1 MKILFYGTPDFAVA
15 SLKAL
20 IDAKKNVIGVVTAP
34 DKPAGRGYQLKQSA
48 VKEYALENNI
58 PVFQPTN
65 LKSEEF
71 QKTLSQLQP
80 DLQIVVA
87 FRMLPESVWS
97 FPKLGTFNL
106 HGSLLPSYRGA
117 APINWAIINGE
128 QKTGVTTFFLVHEID
143 TGSIILQQDLTIGKN
158 ETAGEIHDK
167 LMVIGANLVVST
179 VNQIEKGKVSVIS
192 QEELINKGNKL
203 CHAPKLNKELCKLNP
218 NDDIEILHNKIRGLS
233 PFPGSFFK
241 VNCQEKE
248 KIFKIYRSSIINS
261 SATNKPIFLLNDDQL
276 FFQNSSGTLH
286 FSEVQ
291 IEGKKRMKDSEF
303 LKGINLEELKP
314 LAYE

>member
-128 QKTGVTTFFLVHEID
+128 DKTGVTTFFLVHEID
-143 TGSIILQQDLTIGKN
+143 TGSIILQEELPIGKN

-167 LMVIGANLVVST
+167 LMEVGANLVVKT
-179 VNQIEKGKVSVIS
+179 VAQIENGDVSVIS

-203 CHAPKLNKELCKLNP
+203 CHAPKLNKQLCKLKPEEQVQN
-218 NDDIEILHNKIRGLS
+218 LHNKIRGLS

-241 VNCQEKE
+241 VLYQGKS
-248 KIFKIYRSSIINS
+248 KIFKIYRSNIINNAGN
-261 SATNKPIFLLNDDQL
+261 SAPDFYSKDDQL

-286 FSEVQ
+286 LREVQ

-303 LKGINLEELKP
+303 LKGINLDELKP